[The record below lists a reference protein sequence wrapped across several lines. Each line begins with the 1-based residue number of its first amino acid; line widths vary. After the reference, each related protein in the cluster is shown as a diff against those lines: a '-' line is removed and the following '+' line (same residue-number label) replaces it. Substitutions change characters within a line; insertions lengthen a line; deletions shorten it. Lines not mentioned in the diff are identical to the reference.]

1 MMIEEYIECLKN
13 DGVVAYPTDTVYGVC
28 VRFDH
33 QNACEHLRNVK
44 NRPLEKSFPIMV
56 ADMEQLEKIAMVN
69 DIDRKLAERFMPG
82 PITLILKKKDIIE
95 PWMNDGKETIAVR
108 MACDDT
114 LKKIIKGLGVPI
126 FMTSANKSGQPV
138 MQTAQ
143 EIKEGLEVEMI
154 YDSKPGGEKAST
166 IVDCV
171 NGYKVLRPGIITQ
184 QMIDEIVGG

>member
-1 MMIEEYIECLKN
+1 MIEEYIECLKN

-33 QNACEHLRNVK
+33 QSACEHLRNVK
-44 NRPLEKSFPIMV
+44 DRPLDKSFPIMV
-56 ADMEQLEKIAMVN
+56 ADMEQLEKIAMVK
-69 DIDRKLAERFMPG
+69 DEDRKLIDKFMPG
-82 PITLILKKKDIIE
+82 PITLILNKKSIIE
-95 PWMNDGKETIAVR
+95 SWMNDDKETIAVR

-126 FMTSANKSGQPV
+126 FMTSANKSGHPV

-143 EIKEGLEVEMI
+143 EIKEGLEVDMVYEGE
-154 YDSKPGGEKAST
+154 PGGEKAST

-184 QMIDEIVGG
+184 QMIDEIIGG